1 MFGII
6 LPIAAFYIFVTIFSD
21 NRASE
26 ARWKIFVVALTAT
39 LTLSAISRSNST
51 PVGLVIACV
60 VAALVS
66 FGGLIW
72 WIKTTRTEALKVTGS
87 YIGFAIAYSAV
98 VEAVFRLFMTHTS

>member
-21 NRASE
+21 DRASE

-39 LTLSAISRSNST
+39 LTLSAISRSSST
-51 PVGLVIACV
+51 LVGLVIACV

-66 FGGLIW
+66 FGGLIC
-72 WIKTTRTEALKVTGS
+72 WIRTTRTRALKMTGA
-87 YIGFAIAYSAV
+87 YLGFALAYSAV
-98 VEAVFRLFMTHTS
+98 VEAVFRLFMTRTS